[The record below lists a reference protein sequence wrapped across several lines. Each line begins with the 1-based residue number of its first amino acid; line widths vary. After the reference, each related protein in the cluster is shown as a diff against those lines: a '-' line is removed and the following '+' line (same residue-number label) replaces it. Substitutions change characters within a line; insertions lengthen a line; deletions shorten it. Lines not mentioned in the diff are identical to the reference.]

1 MPQTKKRGLTTL
13 SPIHNPTTV
22 RNGLRGQ
29 SGLSPFFGLWHFFRP
44 PFFGLWHFFRPLFSA
59 TPKPPL
65 LSNIP
70 FPSTGQTHA
79 PVLPFRQM
87 PRKPD
92 SGQLDLREFFL
103 CVQYEMLSQ
112 LSVSGLFEHASTA
125 GAATERH
132 WIDLFNRY
140 LPQRYRTTPAF
151 VVDSTG
157 RRSRQ
162 IDIAIFDNL
171 YSPLMFPHTSGLHI
185 PAESVY
191 AIFEVKPTFSK
202 QWIREASEK
211 AASVRR
217 MSRTS
222 VPIIAGGKTRTAIRP
237 APILAG
243 LLASTSIW
251 NKETFDQNLR
261 SALKALPIA
270 DRLDLG
276 CSLEHGSF
284 EQTKKGVKISTADES
299 LIFFILRLL
308 DRLRQMGTAP
318 AADLMKYGQS
328 LTSIKTPQNK

>member
-1 MPQTKKRGLTTL
+1 
-13 SPIHNPTTV
+13 
-22 RNGLRGQ
+22 
-29 SGLSPFFGLWHFFRP
+29 
-44 PFFGLWHFFRPLFSA
+44 
-59 TPKPPL
+59 
-65 LSNIP
+65 
-70 FPSTGQTHA
+70 
-79 PVLPFRQM
+79 M
-87 PRKPD
+87 PRQPD

-112 LSVSGLFEHASTA
+112 LSVDGLFEHASTS

-191 AIFEVKPTFSK
+191 AIFEVKQTITR

-217 MSRTS
+217 MRRTS
-222 VPIIAGGKTRTAIRP
+222 VPIIAGGKSREAIRP

-243 LLASTSIW
+243 ILGSSSIW
-251 NKETFDQNLR
+251 TQPTFEENLVA
-261 SALKALPIA
+261 ALADLPKP
-270 DRLDLG
+270 DRLDIG
-276 CSLEHGSF
+276 CALEHGSF
-284 EQTKKGVKISTADES
+284 EQTKKGIKVSTPDES
-299 LIFFILRLL
+299 LIFFMLRLL

-318 AADLMKYGQS
+318 AADLMKYGQTLNS
-328 LTSIKTPQNK
+328 LNKIPRQTGD

>member
-1 MPQTKKRGLTTL
+1 
-13 SPIHNPTTV
+13 
-22 RNGLRGQ
+22 
-29 SGLSPFFGLWHFFRP
+29 
-44 PFFGLWHFFRPLFSA
+44 
-59 TPKPPL
+59 
-65 LSNIP
+65 
-70 FPSTGQTHA
+70 
-79 PVLPFRQM
+79 M

-92 SGQLDLREFFL
+92 SGQLDLAEFFL

-112 LSVSGLFEHASTA
+112 LSVDGLFEHASTS

-171 YSPLMFPHTSGLHI
+171 YSPLMFPHSSGLHI

-191 AIFEVKPTFSK
+191 AIFEVKQTITR

-222 VPIIAGGKTRTAIRP
+222 VPIIAGGKTRKPIPP

-243 LLASTSIW
+243 ILGSTSIW
-251 NKETFDQNLR
+251 TPRTFKQNLA
-261 SALKALPIA
+261 SALEDLPTP

-276 CSLEHGSF
+276 CALEHGSF
-284 EQTKKGVKISTADES
+284 EQTNKGIKVSTQDES
-299 LIFFILRLL
+299 LIFFMLRLL
-308 DRLRQMGTAP
+308 DRLRKMGTAP
-318 AADLMKYGQS
+318 AADLMKYGQTLNS
-328 LTSIKTPQNK
+328 FNQETPLKKGD